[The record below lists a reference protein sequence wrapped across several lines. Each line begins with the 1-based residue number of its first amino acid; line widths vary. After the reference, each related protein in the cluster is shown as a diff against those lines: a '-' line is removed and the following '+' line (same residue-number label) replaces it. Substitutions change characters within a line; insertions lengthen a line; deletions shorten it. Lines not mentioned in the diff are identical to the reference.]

1 MRMILSTTKYL
12 IRIIYE
18 DGKKEYVTSTGGNSN
33 PEYATQFY
41 SKELAAKEFE
51 FILLGCPYKIR
62 KFEIL
67 EINIQW
73 VIAET
78 ITHEVKT

>member
-1 MRMILSTTKYL
+1 MRMILSTTKYI

-18 DGKKEYVTSTGGNSN
+18 DGKKEYVTSTRGHSN
-33 PEYATQFY
+33 PEYAAQFY

-51 FILLGCPYKIR
+51 FILINCPLMIK

-67 EINIQW
+67 EVNIQW

-78 ITHEVKT
+78 VTYEVKT